1 MTEATCPAVSATIS
15 GSTAVNATVT
25 INTTAP
31 HTVSARATG
40 AGLFGLGVVAGVFLF
55 AIPGFRKNKTSLTL
69 LVFAFIVLLASCGGG
84 GGGSTTRT
92 DPGTPAGNYTV
103 SLSATSGS
111 VTVPATFQVTVQ

>member
-1 MTEATCPAVSATIS
+1 M
-15 GSTAVNATVT
+15 
-25 INTTAP
+25 
-31 HTVSARATG
+31 
-40 AGLFGLGVVAGVFLF
+40 VAGVFLF

-84 GGGSTTRT
+84 GGGGTTTRT

-103 SLSATSGS
+103 SLSATGGG